1 MGGSRITT
9 IPRGMHRLPF
19 DPVASLASALGDVT
33 DTALPTVAFPNEGV
47 IGPARP
53 LSPDRAAFQVHVA
66 GNILPWRAPEISTL
80 FRGEAVPPS
89 LASYPREYVPFF
101 AHIEVQVWGY
111 CRWQGTGRDDDLR
124 ELFAELRR
132 RPDGR
137 HRSALH
143 EALWQILVLT
153 LASTP
158 VSRAQYDAIVQR
170 LSQSARTHS
179 LGPSSRRYVEYLGTA
194 FGGR

>member
-1 MGGSRITT
+1 MNT
-9 IPRGMHRLPF
+9 LPF
-19 DPVASLASALGDVT
+19 DPVPSLAAALGGLM

-47 IGPARP
+47 IGPSRP
-53 LSPDRAAFQVHVA
+53 LSADRAAFHVHVA
-66 GNILPWRAPEISTL
+66 GHTLPWRAPEISTL
-80 FRGEAVPPS
+80 FRGETVPPS
-89 LASYPREYVPFF
+89 LTSYPPEYVPYF
-101 AHIEVQVWGY
+101 AHLEVQIWGY

-158 VSRAQYDAIVQR
+158 LSRAQYEAIVQR
-170 LSQSARTHS
+170 LSQSARTHA
-179 LGPSSRRYVEYLGTA
+179 LGPSSRRYIESLGMMVE
-194 FGGR
+194 GR